1 MYAKCFGSGASIDTT
16 QCRKLKLKVNF
27 CQYNC
32 EYSNDFLSSL
42 ERISNFK
49 LPKDFKL
56 HSLQAFAFFQFPF
69 FFIYVDINATNIA
82 THFIM
87 LYGNL
92 THYYESNLLSQN
104 THIMSSELLICVI
117 INMLF
122 TFACVH
128 FFIRHR
134 CM

>member
-42 ERISNFK
+42 ERILSNFK

-69 FFIYVDINATNIA
+69 FLY
-82 THFIM
+82 M
-87 LYGNL
+87 LTL
-92 THYYESNLLSQN
+92 MQQ
-104 THIMSSELLICVI
+104 I
-117 INMLF
+117 
-122 TFACVH
+122 
-128 FFIRHR
+128 
-134 CM
+134 

>member
-27 CQYNC
+27 RQYNC

-56 HSLQAFAFFQFPF
+56 HSLKAFAFFPVSCCF
-69 FFIYVDINATNIA
+69 FF
-82 THFIM
+82 
-87 LYGNL
+87 
-92 THYYESNLLSQN
+92 
-104 THIMSSELLICVI
+104 
-117 INMLF
+117 
-122 TFACVH
+122 
-128 FFIRHR
+128 FF
-134 CM
+134 

>member
-49 LPKDFKL
+49 LPEDFKL
-56 HSLQAFAFFQFPF
+56 HSLKALICIFPVSPF
-69 FFIYVDINATNIA
+69 FLFFD
-82 THFIM
+82 M
-87 LYGNL
+87 LTL
-92 THYYESNLLSQN
+92 
-104 THIMSSELLICVI
+104 M
-117 INMLF
+117 
-122 TFACVH
+122 
-128 FFIRHR
+128 
-134 CM
+134 